1 MSDIF
6 REVDEEIRKEDY
18 AALAR
23 KYGPWVVGLAVAI
36 VLLVA
41 GYQGWQYY
49 DRQQR
54 LERSQTFAAAMRQ
67 LDEGDTA
74 AARNALA
81 ELADP
86 EGTGFALLAALEL
99 ARIKAEAGETAS
111 ALEIWDRIAASADAD
126 RSLRATAALF
136 AVMHRMDDGD
146 PAALAER
153 LQPYAEQDGAFRFSA
168 LELQAL
174 LARRQGDGARARE
187 LYRRIADAPSAPQG
201 LRQRATQMLKLLEG

>member
-23 KYGPWVVGLAVAI
+23 KYGPWVIGLAVAI

-49 DRQQR
+49 DREQR
-54 LERSQTFAAAMRQ
+54 LERSQAFTAALRQ
-67 LDEGDTA
+67 LDDGDTA
-74 AARNALA
+74 AARSALA
-81 ELADP
+81 GLADP
-86 EGTGFALLAALEL
+86 EGDGFALLAALEL
-99 ARIKAEAGETAS
+99 ARIQAEAGETAS
-111 ALEIWDRIAASADAD
+111 ALEIWERIAASANAD
-126 RSLRATAALF
+126 RPLRAAATVF
-136 AVMHRMDDGD
+136 AVMHRMDEGD

-153 LQPYAEQDGAFRFSA
+153 LQPYAGQDGAFRFSA

-187 LYRRIADAPSAPQG
+187 LYRQIADAPAAPQG